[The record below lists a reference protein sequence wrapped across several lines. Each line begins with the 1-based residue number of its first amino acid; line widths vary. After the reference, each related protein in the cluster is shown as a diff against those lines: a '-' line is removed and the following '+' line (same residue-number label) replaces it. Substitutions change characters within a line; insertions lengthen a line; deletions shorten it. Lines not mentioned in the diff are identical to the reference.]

1 MTEKVLFVD
10 DESSILDGYRRT
22 LRKRFT
28 VVTALG
34 GKEALSLMETEGP
47 TPVVV
52 SDMNMPEM
60 NGVEFLCEVKNR
72 YPDTVRLM
80 LTGNADQQTAVS
92 AINTS
97 DVYRFLNKPC
107 PPDQMA
113 QVIDAALDHYKLL
126 KMEQELLENTVKG
139 SIDAL
144 VEILSLIS
152 PKIFGH
158 ASVISKY
165 VSSCASKMGIVSSW
179 DLEAAALLGQ
189 VGKVTLSDGVLDRLL
204 KGAPLSED
212 EQQVYDRYPEVGAKL
227 INNIPRMEGISQA
240 IRYQNKSYD
249 GTGLPDDGVSG
260 DQIPLGARLLKP
272 IMDLVA
278 GETRGLSAEEALSR
292 LKTNSSRYDPQ
303 VLTVLEQV
311 ISVATEKVVK
321 EINVAQLMEGM
332 IVATDIVTSSGT
344 LLVGKG
350 QAISSSMI
358 TRLIN
363 FCSNGAAPEK
373 VNVLVSK

>member
-1 MTEKVLFVD
+1 MTEKILFVD
-10 DESSILDGYRRT
+10 DEPSILQAYRRT
-22 LRKRFT
+22 LRKQFT
-28 VVTALG
+28 VVTAVG
-34 GKEALSLMETEGP
+34 GKEALDLMEAEGP
-47 TPVVV
+47 APVVV

-60 NGVEFLCEVKNR
+60 NGVEFLCQVKER

-113 QVIDAALDHYKLL
+113 QAINAALDHYKLL

-144 VEILSLIS
+144 VEILSLVS

-158 ASVISKY
+158 ASVISGY
-165 VSSCASKMGIVSSW
+165 VAKCAKKMGVVSTW

-189 VGKVTLSDGVLDRLL
+189 VGKVTLSDTVLERAL
-204 KGAPLSED
+204 KGSPLSED
-212 EQQVYDRYPEVGAKL
+212 EQQVYDGYPEVGAKL
-227 INNIPRMEGISQA
+227 INHIPRMEGISQA
-240 IRYQNKSYD
+240 IRYQNRAYD
-249 GTGLPDDGVSG
+249 GSGLPSDGVSG
-260 DQIPLGARLLKP
+260 EQIPLGARLLKP
-272 IMDLVA
+272 VMDLVS
-278 GETRGLSAEEALSR
+278 GEARGLSAEEAFSKIKANGHL
-292 LKTNSSRYDPQ
+292 YDPQ
-303 VLTVLEQV
+303 ILAVLEQV
-311 ISVATEKVVK
+311 VSVSTEKVVK
-321 EINVAQLMEGM
+321 EINVAQLVEGM
-332 IVATDIVTSSGT
+332 VVASDIIASSGT

-350 QAISSSMI
+350 QAISASMI

-363 FCSNGAAPEK
+363 FCSNGSAPGK
-373 VNVLVSK
+373 VDVLVSK

>member
-10 DESSILDGYRRT
+10 DESSILEAYRRT

-34 GKEALSLMETEGP
+34 GKEALRILEAEGP
-47 TPVVV
+47 IPVVV

-60 NGVEFLCEVKNR
+60 NGVEFLCEVKER

-113 QVIDAALDHYKLL
+113 EAINTALDHYKLL

-144 VEILSLIS
+144 VEILSLVS

-158 ASVISKY
+158 ASVISDY
-165 VSSCASKMGIVSSW
+165 VAKCASKMGITLTW
-179 DLEAAALLGQ
+179 DLEATALLGQ
-189 VGKVTLSDGVLDRLL
+189 VGKVTLSDSVVDRTLRGSPLD
-204 KGAPLSED
+204 ED
-212 EQQVYDRYPEVGAKL
+212 EQQVYDQYPEAGAKL
-227 INNIPRMEGISQA
+227 INNIPRLEGISRA
-240 IRYQNKSYD
+240 IRYQNKHFD
-249 GTGLPDDGVSG
+249 GSGLPNDDVSG
-260 DQIPLGARLLKP
+260 EQIPLGARLLKP
-272 IMDLVA
+272 IIDMIA
-278 GETRGLSAEEALSR
+278 GEARGLSAADAFAR
-292 LKTNSSRYDPQ
+292 VKAQGHRYDPQ
-303 VLTVLEQV
+303 VLTALEQV
-311 ISVATEKVVK
+311 VSVSTETVIK

-332 IVATDIVTSSGT
+332 IVASDIVTSSGT

-363 FCSNGAAPEK
+363 FCSNGTAPEK
-373 VNVLVSK
+373 VDVLVNT